1 MTAWRRSTRP
11 EGEDVAGVEPGFAAV
26 TERAGNQEFHH
37 DMVLAERIPN
47 GLVIDVGE
55 RLKRLY
61 DRRADGRLPGVEGA
75 MRLSASRNLPDAIVG
90 HQHQR
95 AVDIVSVP
103 RLQKAIH
110 KYVVVARHF
119 GSSRSPASR
128 QRGTAP
134 GPTNSATARV
144 TASGCSNSRKCPA
157 RGRSITRTRSPNCSR
172 SAWPLPGGAT
182 SSSSPWIT
190 RRGAVPAPHQSS
202 SAIPRLVARWARCT
216 AGQHSTCA
224 SIFGSDA
231 GDSQRAP
238 RTVTQSLPFILTS
251 VALRKD
257 VPSGVAGPMRPP
269 AASKVT
275 LRTNEGRSTA
285 RQRATRLPKA

>member
-1 MTAWRRSTRP
+1 
-11 EGEDVAGVEPGFAAV
+11 
-26 TERAGNQEFHH
+26 
-37 DMVLAERIPN
+37 MVLAERIPN

-55 RLKRLY
+55 RLKRLH

-90 HQHQR
+90 HQRQR

-134 GPTNSATARV
+134 APTNSATARV

-157 RGRSITRTRSPNCSR
+157 RGRSITRTRSPICSR

-182 SSSSPWIT
+182 SSSSPWIA
-190 RRGAVPAPHQSS
+190 RRGASPPLHHCSRGTF
-202 SAIPRLVARWARCT
+202 RLVARCAIKI
-216 AGQHSTCA
+216 AGQHSTRS

-231 GDSQRAP
+231 GESQRTP
-238 RTVTQSLPFILTS
+238 RTVTQSLPFILDCF
-251 VALRKD
+251 ALRKGA
-257 VPSGVAGPMRPP
+257 PTGVAGPIRPP
-269 AASKVT
+269 AASRVT
-275 LRTNEGRSTA
+275 LRTNGG
-285 RQRATRLPKA
+285 

>member
-1 MTAWRRSTRP
+1 
-11 EGEDVAGVEPGFAAV
+11 
-26 TERAGNQEFHH
+26 
-37 DMVLAERIPN
+37 MVLAERIPN

-55 RLKRLY
+55 RLKRLH

-90 HQHQR
+90 HQRQR

-110 KYVVVARHF
+110 KCVVVARHF
-119 GSSRSPASR
+119 GSSRSPASS
-128 QRGTAP
+128 QRGTLSAP
-134 GPTNSATARV
+134 RNSDTARV

-172 SAWPLPGGAT
+172 NACPFPGGAA

-190 RRGAVPAPHQSS
+190 RRGAVPALHQYSRGTF
-202 SAIPRLVARWARCT
+202 RLVARCAIKT

-231 GDSQRAP
+231 GESQRAP
-238 RTVTQSLPFILTS
+238 STVTQSLPFILAC
-251 VALRKD
+251 VALRKC
-257 VPSGVAGPMRPP
+257 VPIGPVGGAMRPP
-269 AASKVT
+269 AASSVT
-275 LRTNEGRSTA
+275 LRTSGG
-285 RQRATRLPKA
+285 